1 VIDLRLWRAALL
13 PIPLVILVGMFSLQE
28 VPSPLEQG
36 LPPDA
41 FDGEAVAALAEDLSR
56 SAADPRP
63 GSEADEQLGELVEAR
78 LASISGLTLSEQRFE
93 GSFGGEDVELRN
105 LIGVLPGQSDRQVA
119 LIACRD
125 AADGSGAI
133 TSIASTA
140 ALLEIANAF
149 SGSSHNKTLVFVS
162 TDGCSIGALGARRFV
177 RDYTGAGL
185 LDGAIV
191 LSQPASPDPEPP
203 LAIPWSTGPESTASQ
218 LVETTRRTISEETG
232 TPAGDEGPLDDLLRL
247 ALPAAI
253 GEQGPLIE
261 GGLDAVRI
269 SSSGELPPP
278 AEEDVP
284 DEVNPETLD
293 RFGRAS
299 LSLMLTL
306 DAAPGELDHG
316 PSAYIALA
324 GNLLPGWTLGLLALA
339 LLLPVVAIA
348 ALGLSA
354 SARSPAEAVRG
365 LVWVGVRI
373 LPFLAALLVT
383 EALVVVGL
391 LPGPDFPFD
400 PHTES
405 LGVVGW
411 LSVLLVV
418 AALGAAGW
426 FLRPLRPPG
435 RGAAATADPAALLV
449 AGLAGVGIW
458 LDNPYLALLVGLGL
472 QAWVLAA
479 ARAGSG
485 RPAAIA
491 WILVGLTPALLAVVD
506 LAGRFGE
513 GLGVLEDLML
523 MFSGDQ
529 IGDLPALLV
538 CALAGSA
545 LAIVAAAGRGPAPA
559 SPEMTIEAQRA
570 DGDARPP
577 AEGQAPSEAES
588 GPGEAEAGAQPEPAE
603 PEPAEPEPESA
614 EPEPEPAE
622 PERDPRLWSK
632 PTGSS
637 SPPPGRRRLTPS
649 PSAT

>member
-13 PIPLVILVGMFSLQE
+13 PIPIVVLVGMFSLQE
-28 VPSPLEQG
+28 VPAPLQQG
-36 LPPDA
+36 FPPDA
-41 FDGEAVAALAEDLSR
+41 FDGEAASSLAEELGR

-63 GSEADEQLGELVEAR
+63 GSEADEQLGELVKGRFSA
-78 LASISGLTLSEQRFE
+78 IGGITLSEQRFE
-93 GSFGGEDVELRN
+93 GSFGGEEVELRN
-105 LIGVLPGQSDRQVA
+105 LIGVLPGHSDRQIA

-125 AADGSGAI
+125 AAQGSGAT

-149 SGSSHNKTLVFVS
+149 SGSTHSKTLVFVS

-191 LSQPASPDPEPP
+191 ISQPASEDPEPP
-203 LAIPWSTGPESTASQ
+203 LVIPWSTGPQSTASQ

-232 TPAGDEGPLDDLLRL
+232 APSGDEGPFDDLFRL

-269 SSSGELPPP
+269 SSSGELPPAA
-278 AEEDVP
+278 AEDDP
-284 DEVNPETLD
+284 DNLSPETLD

-306 DAAPGELDHG
+306 DAAPGVLEHG
-316 PSAYIALA
+316 PSAYIGLA

-339 LLLPVVAIA
+339 LLLPVA
-348 ALGLSA
+348 ATAAVGLSA
-354 SARSPAEAVRG
+354 SARSPAEAARG
-365 LVWVGVRI
+365 LVWVAIRV
-373 LPFLAALLVT
+373 LPFLAALVMVD
-383 EALVVVGL
+383 ALIVVGL
-391 LPGPDFPFD
+391 LPSTDFPFD
-400 PHTES
+400 PATES
-405 LGVVGW
+405 LGLVGT
-411 LSVLLVV
+411 LSLLPVA
-418 AALGAAGW
+418 AALGATAW

-435 RGAAATADPAALLV
+435 RGAAATARPAALLV
-449 AGLAGVGIW
+449 AALAGLGIW
-458 LDNPYLALLVGLGL
+458 LDNPYLGLLVGLGL
-472 QAWVLAA
+472 QAWVPAA
-479 ARAGSG
+479 ARTKPG
-485 RPAAIA
+485 RLAPSA
-491 WILVGLTPALLAVVD
+491 WIVAGLIPALLAVID
-506 LAGRFGE
+506 LAGRLGV
-513 GLGVLEDLML
+513 GLGVFESLLL

-529 IGDLPALLV
+529 IGDLPGLLACV
-538 CALAGSA
+538 IAGAA

-559 SPEMTIEAQRA
+559 SPEITIEAR
-570 DGDARPP
+570 
-577 AEGQAPSEAES
+577 
-588 GPGEAEAGAQPEPAE
+588 PGEGGPEPPPEEGESPDQRGEEEAQSE
-603 PEPAEPEPESA
+603 PE

-637 SPPPGRRRLTPS
+637 SPPPGSRRLTPS
-649 PSAT
+649 PSVT